1 MGPLISKP
9 LVRSHTPTLKSLP
22 GSQHINMED
31 MKNYLNKSK
40 QDIIHFLN
48 KACDDHHSSEYKE
61 LYNNL
66 LKTFV
71 DSDKNK
77 DGTVDFAGFNHLVET
92 SALTPRAYGFAPK
105 DEDTYANSAERDAA
119 RMKMFKA
126 MDKDNSST
134 ITFNEFLNY
143 TITHIT
149 KKLKTVSAHPNIETN
164 DKAKFQENMR
174 KALWGGNDA
183 TANIGA
189 FTVMVD
195 KAVYPARKLGLF
207 KAEMNDE
214 EMEKVFKKI
223 SSNGCLVSW
232 DEFLGYALT
241 KLFKNY
247 TY

>member
-1 MGPLISKP
+1 MG
-9 LVRSHTPTLKSLP
+9 
-22 GSQHINMED
+22 
-31 MKNYLNKSK
+31 
-40 QDIIHFLN
+40 IIHFLN

-71 DSDKNK
+71 DSDKTK

-134 ITFNEFLNY
+134 ITFN
-143 TITHIT
+143 T

-174 KALWGGNDA
+174 KALWGGNDEHTDLYWYLLQIFTENANNDA

-214 EMEKVFKKI
+214 EMEKVIKKI
-223 SSNGCLVSW
+223 SSNGCLVSR

>member
-1 MGPLISKP
+1 
-9 LVRSHTPTLKSLP
+9 
-22 GSQHINMED
+22 MED

-71 DSDKNK
+71 DSDKTK

-174 KALWGGNDA
+174 KALWGGNDEHTDLYWYLLQIFTENANNDA